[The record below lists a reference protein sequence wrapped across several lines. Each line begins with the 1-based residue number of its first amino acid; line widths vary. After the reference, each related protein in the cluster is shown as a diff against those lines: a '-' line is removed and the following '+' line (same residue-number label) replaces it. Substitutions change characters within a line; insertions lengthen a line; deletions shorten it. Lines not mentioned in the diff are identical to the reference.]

1 MELNSLLIL
10 LEAAEYLERRDREA
24 EHGYASVL
32 PFDGDFARKKTKA
45 AGLVRKAPNNRS
57 SHNEL
62 EKHRRAKLRLY
73 LEQLKQLVPLGP
85 DSTRHTTLS
94 LLKRAKMH
102 IKKLEEQDRRA
113 LSIKEQL
120 QREHRFLKRRLEQLS
135 AQSLERVRT
144 DSTGSA
150 VSTDDSEQ
158 GGPRG
163 GGLACWQPRGRG
175 GASSRCGP
183 RDGMRKLCRVP
194 RGPGTVGGPALTHP
208 VHSPQ
213 KWTSRAWSLAPASW
227 TVWAAAVTW
236 TTTTACGA
244 AAAATAAS
252 GPPAGGQ
259 AAPASRRR
267 CPPCSSAGQTARPAG
282 RARRPSSP

>member
-1 MELNSLLIL
+1 MPNPEL
-10 LEAAEYLERRDREA
+10 LEQDCLVVP
-24 EHGYASVL
+24 VL
-32 PFDGDFARKKTKA
+32 WWLGSA
-45 AGLVRKAPNNRS
+45 VRVVSLSLNRS

-94 LLKRAKMH
+94 LLKRAKTH

-135 AQSLERVRT
+135 VQSLERVRT

-158 GGPRG
+158 EV
-163 GGLACWQPRGRG
+163 
-175 GASSRCGP
+175 
-183 RDGMRKLCRVP
+183 DVEGMEF
-194 RGPGTVGGPALTHP
+194 GPGELDSVGSNSDVDDHY
-208 VHSPQ
+208 
-213 KWTSRAWSLAPASW
+213 SLQSGG
-227 TVWAAAVTW
+227 
-236 TTTTACGA
+236 CSDGGY
-244 AAAATAAS
+244 
-252 GPPAGGQ
+252 GPPC
-259 AAPASRRR
+259 RR
-267 CPPCSSAGQTARPAG
+267 PARPG
-282 RARRPSSP
+282 LS

>member
-1 MELNSLLIL
+1 MVGSAVSSPDPRAGPTPPALVVGSELS
-10 LEAAEYLERRDREA
+10 
-24 EHGYASVL
+24 SVFVS
-32 PFDGDFARKKTKA
+32 P
-45 AGLVRKAPNNRS
+45 NRS

-158 GGPRG
+158 EVDVEGMEFGPGELDSVGSGSDVDDHYSLRG
-163 GGLACWQPRGRG
+163 GGCSHG
-175 GASSRCGP
+175 SF
-183 RDGMRKLCRVP
+183 
-194 RGPGTVGGPALTHP
+194 
-208 VHSPQ
+208 
-213 KWTSRAWSLAPASW
+213 
-227 TVWAAAVTW
+227 
-236 TTTTACGA
+236 
-244 AAAATAAS
+244 
-252 GPPAGGQ
+252 GPP
-259 AAPASRRR
+259 
-267 CPPCSSAGQTARPAG
+267 C
-282 RARRPSSP
+282 RRPGRPGLS

>member
-1 MELNSLLIL
+1 MSAKVSLVALGPRNLCTPLCFLCVPPPPCPHPIL
-10 LEAAEYLERRDREA
+10 AAQCEVSLA
-24 EHGYASVL
+24 LGWQLLHLPQPLPSVGLLGPRSALLLSVGSKPL
-32 PFDGDFARKKTKA
+32 PQKSHCCFA
-45 AGLVRKAPNNRS
+45 LVVRPQSEPCLSVSLNRS

-135 AQSLERVRT
+135 VQSMERVRT

-158 GGPRG
+158 EV
-163 GGLACWQPRGRG
+163 
-175 GASSRCGP
+175 
-183 RDGMRKLCRVP
+183 DIEGMEF
-194 RGPGTVGGPALTHP
+194 GPGELDSVGSSSDADDHY
-208 VHSPQ
+208 
-213 KWTSRAWSLAPASW
+213 SLQ
-227 TVWAAAVTW
+227 
-236 TTTTACGA
+236 
-244 AAAATAAS
+244 S
-252 GPPAGGQ
+252 GGCSDGGYG
-259 AAPASRRR
+259 R
-267 CPPCSSAGQTARPAG
+267 PCLS
-282 RARRPSSP
+282 